1 MVSSNPTLRRRRLAG
16 TLRELRL
23 ARGMTIEEVA
33 NELMVSIAK
42 ISRLETGQRGA
53 SLRDV
58 RDLCRIYQVTDE
70 AQIEALMTL
79 AREAK
84 EPGLRQELGN
94 LGDEA
99 AYPYVELESGASR
112 ITEFQC
118 CFLPGLLQTEDY
130 ARALIRGMLPRIEDN
145 ILNSRVLARMKRKE
159 LLRRQDA
166 PHYWTL
172 IDEAALHRNVGGV
185 QVMRQQ
191 LLDIIE
197 VARRPNVVV
206 QVIPFSVGAYMG
218 LDNSFAFLEIPD
230 PSTPAVVF
238 IEGLTT
244 MEYLE
249 KPSQLVPYKETIDY
263 LRAAALHP
271 QESVARIARICEEQF
286 PS

>member
-1 MVSSNPTLRRRRLAG
+1 MVSA
-16 TLRELRL
+16 
-23 ARGMTIEEVA
+23 
-33 NELMVSIAK
+33 AK
-42 ISRLETGQRGA
+42 ISRLETGQRGV

-58 RDLCRIYQVTDE
+58 RDLCRIYGVTDQG
-70 AQIEALMTL
+70 QIDALMAL

-84 EPGLRQELGN
+84 EPGLRHQ
-94 LGDEA
+94 LGDLGDDA
-99 AYPYVELESGASR
+99 VYPYVELEASASH

-118 CFLPGLLQTEDY
+118 CFLPGLLQTEEY
-130 ARALIRGMLPRIEDN
+130 ARALIRGMLPRVSEGVLMN
-145 ILNSRVLARMKRKE
+145 RVEARMKRKE
-159 LLRRQDA
+159 LLRREDP

-172 IDEAALHRNVGGV
+172 IDEAALHRRVGDA
-185 QVMRQQ
+185 QVMRRQ
-191 LLDIIE
+191 LLDVVKIAE
-197 VARRPNVVV
+197 QSNVVV

-244 MEYLE
+244 MDYVE
-249 KPSQLVPYKETIDY
+249 KPTNLAPYREAIDY

-271 QESVARIARICEEQF
+271 QESVWRLNEICDQNY